1 MRLPWSGRWRA
12 AVAGGPWQRAAGSG
26 AAGGSERQPQRGAP
40 LGAPAVLLRPDG
52 YVAGTSRDAAHLT
65 RALTAW
71 FGPRVTRSGGP

>member
-1 MRLPWSGRWRA
+1 MIPIRTTA
-12 AVAGGPWQRAAGSG
+12 HGP
-26 AAGGSERQPQRGAP
+26 P

-52 YVAGTSRDAAHLT
+52 YVAGTSRDAAHLA